1 MEQTGI
7 GIPGSEE
14 KEMEQFRI
22 KPVSSVEKV
31 LPTREPSGAGMTG
44 YMTALQDET
53 VSFQI
58 AYYWNGPWKSTG
70 QIRVNAP
77 EDLNVKVRIVN
88 LVPCAYPCHT
98 LRDENYLATEP
109 GMYPD
114 LLSDPGNS
122 RKAAENHDSDKP
134 KTKQPGTEVF
144 GNQAE
149 YEFPLIGGQWRS
161 LWIDIETTKE
171 TAAGEHKTAFE
182 LSCEEGVFKT
192 EMTVDVI
199 HALLPKN
206 PILHTEW
213 FHNDGLAHYYGVEV
227 FSEEHWRIVENF
239 ICTAVKRGCNMILT
253 PIFTPPLDTA
263 IGGERLTAQLVD
275 VYESDGTYTFG
286 YEKFERW
293 VAMCERCG
301 VQYFEMSHLFSQWGA
316 KYAPKIMGVTGNI
329 KTEQTVCENR
339 KTGDNG
345 ERSDRNAVQEEP
357 KRLFGW
363 ETDAAGPEYT
373 AFLHAFLDSFL
384 PELEKLGI
392 EKRCYFH
399 ISDEPNAEQ
408 MESYRAARAIVEE
421 QLRDYPI
428 IDALSDYAFYKEGL
442 VKEPICATN
451 HIEPFLADRP
461 KKLWAYYCTG
471 QYQDVSNRF
480 IVMQGS
486 RTRVIGLQ
494 LYKYAIDG
502 FLQWGYNFYNS
513 QYSLFPINPYACTD
527 ADGAFP
533 SGDSFLVYPGEGGVP
548 EESLRLM
555 LMSEAMNDLAAM
567 KLLEELAGRDRV
579 IECLDER
586 NEGEITFAKYPSDVD
601 YVLKVRERVNAA
613 IRDCMDKRES

>member
-1 MEQTGI
+1 
-7 GIPGSEE
+7 
-14 KEMEQFRI
+14 MEQFKI
-22 KPVSSVEKV
+22 KTVSSVEKV
-31 LPTREPSGAGMTG
+31 LPIREPSGVGMTG
-44 YMTALQDET
+44 CMTALKDET

-77 EDLNVKVRIVN
+77 ENLNVKVRIVK

-114 LLSDPGNS
+114 LLSDVPECG
-122 RKAAENHDSDKP
+122 
-134 KTKQPGTEVF
+134 
-144 GNQAE
+144 
-149 YEFPLIGGQWRS
+149 FPLVGGQWRS
-161 LWIDIETTKE
+161 LWIDIETSEE
-171 TAAGEHKTAFE
+171 TTAGEHKIVFE
-182 LSCEEGVFKT
+182 ISCEAGTSKT
-192 EMTVDVI
+192 EMMVDVI
-199 HALLPKN
+199 NVVLPKS
-206 PILHTEW
+206 PIPHTEW
-213 FHNDGLAHYYGVEV
+213 FHNDGLAHYYGVDV

-239 ICTAVKRGCNMILT
+239 IATAVKRGCNMILT

-275 VYESDGTYTFG
+275 VYEKDGTYTFG

-316 KYAPKIMGVTGNI
+316 KYAPKIMGMS
-329 KTEQTVCENR
+329 E
-339 KTGDNG
+339 
-345 ERSDRNAVQEEP
+345 
-357 KRLFGW
+357 RLFGW

-373 AFLHAFLDSFL
+373 TFLHAFLDSFL

-408 MESYRAARAIVEE
+408 LESYRAARAIVEE

-428 IDALSDYAFYKEGL
+428 IDALSDHAFYKEGL

-461 KKLWAYYCTG
+461 EKLWAYYCTG

-486 RTRVIGLQ
+486 RTRVIGIQ

-513 QYSLFPINPYACTD
+513 QYSLYPINPYACTD

-533 SGDSFLVYPGEGGVP
+533 SGDPFIVYPGEGGVP

-579 IECLDER
+579 MECLDEG
-586 NEGEITFAKYPSDVD
+586 NVGEITFAKYPSDVD

-613 IRDCMDKRES
+613 IKDCVVSAGV

>member
-1 MEQTGI
+1 
-7 GIPGSEE
+7 
-14 KEMEQFRI
+14 MEQFST
-22 KPVSSVEKV
+22 KLVSSVEKV
-31 LPTREPSGAGMTG
+31 LPTREPSGIGMTG
-44 YMTALQDET
+44 RLTALKDET

-77 EDLNVKVRIVN
+77 EDLNVKVRIVK

-114 LLSDPGNS
+114 LLSDIPECG
-122 RKAAENHDSDKP
+122 
-134 KTKQPGTEVF
+134 
-144 GNQAE
+144 
-149 YEFPLIGGQWRS
+149 FPLVGGQWRS
-161 LWIDIETTKE
+161 LWIDIETSEE
-171 TAAGEHKTAFE
+171 TAAGEHKIVFE
-182 LSCEEGVFKT
+182 ISCEAGTSKT

-199 HALLPKN
+199 NAVLPKN
-206 PILHTEW
+206 PIPHTEW

-227 FSEEHWRIVENF
+227 FSEEHWKIVENF
-239 ICTAVKRGCNMILT
+239 ISTAVKRGCNMILT
-253 PIFTPPLDTA
+253 PIFSPPLDTA

-275 VYESDGTYTFG
+275 VYEKDGTYTFG

-316 KYAPKIMGVTGNI
+316 KYAPKIMGMS
-329 KTEQTVCENR
+329 E
-339 KTGDNG
+339 
-345 ERSDRNAVQEEP
+345 
-357 KRLFGW
+357 RLFGW

-408 MESYRAARAIVEE
+408 LESYRAARAIVEE

-428 IDALSDYAFYKEGL
+428 IDALSDHAFYKEGL
-442 VKEPICATN
+442 VQEPICATN
-451 HIEPFLADRP
+451 HIEPFLVDRP
-461 KKLWAYYCTG
+461 EKLWAYYCTG

-486 RTRVIGLQ
+486 RTRVIGIQ

-513 QYSLFPINPYACTD
+513 QYSLYPINPYACTD

-533 SGDSFLVYPGEGGVP
+533 SGDPFIVYPGEGGVP

-567 KLLEELAGRDRV
+567 KLLEEMAGRDRV
-579 IECLDER
+579 MECLDEE
-586 NEGEITFAKYPSDVD
+586 NVGEITFAKYPADVD

-613 IRDCMDKRES
+613 IKDCV